1 MWGQTETNSKGQT
14 TVLTFCKIFS
24 QAMTILE
31 DRIGI
36 IDGPTGIMQKEAQL
50 KVQQDKLKQLETQY
64 QQGYETSYDKINVL
78 RKNITVIEGKI
89 KELKNNKG

>member
-1 MWGQTETNSKGQT
+1 M
-14 TVLTFCKIFS
+14 
-24 QAMTILE
+24 AILE

-50 KVQQDKLKQLETQY
+50 
-64 QQGYETSYDKINVL
+64 KINVL